1 MSANNDTITE
11 QLYAWLE
18 EAVALRFGPDPQGE
32 KLRVPDYTEGPS
44 AFVQQLLS
52 ARQRSDRIDELLSK
66 AKRVRWRLS
75 ALKRDAADVAQD
87 KLDEALV
94 QGQGTALEYS
104 TGVERKASANLS
116 SFAEKRA
123 ERQAQRRLDVADE
136 VVEAI
141 NDTHWGLNG
150 WRSDMRDV
158 VRSFQ
163 LESNLE
169 R

>member
-1 MSANNDTITE
+1 
-11 QLYAWLE
+11 
-18 EAVALRFGPDPQGE
+18 
-32 KLRVPDYTEGPS
+32 
-44 AFVQQLLS
+44 
-52 ARQRSDRIDELLSK
+52 
-66 AKRVRWRLS
+66 
-75 ALKRDAADVAQD
+75 VAQD